1 MDDDDLPVATLGRAA
16 WLRAAARKL
25 EAYFVVVGLPYPARV
40 KFSAHPLRVGD
51 RHRGRIWIDGEIT
64 DPKTVLLSMT
74 RELLHLVSAD
84 HDVFDHAS
92 PQLAEA
98 VQRIA
103 SELPPVPAE
112 WAGPRP
118 LRSVDDPRQWR

>member
-25 EAYFVVVGLPYPARV
+25 QTHFAVVGVPYPARV
-40 KFSAHPLRVGD
+40 KFSPHPPRDGD
-51 RHRGRIWIDGEIT
+51 RHRGRIWIDGEIA
-64 DPKTVLLSMT
+64 DSKTVLLTMT
-74 RELLHLVSAD
+74 RELLHLAGGNN
-84 HDVFDHAS
+84 DVFDHAS